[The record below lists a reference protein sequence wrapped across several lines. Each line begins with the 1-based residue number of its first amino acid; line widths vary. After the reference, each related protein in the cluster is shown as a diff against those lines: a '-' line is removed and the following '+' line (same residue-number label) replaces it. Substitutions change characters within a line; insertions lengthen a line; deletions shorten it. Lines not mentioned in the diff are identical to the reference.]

1 MGLAGCASVAS
12 TTSGV
17 LTDEQARRYAA
28 LPPFDFVQRRFFEE
42 EKTKILDAIES
53 AAKGYANAINRLQG
67 RKPVAEDSI
76 RKPELST
83 ELSMVTWPAYFTDKN
98 YVQLARP
105 AVELRRY
112 CQAAAGQWSVV
123 ERYADDPLA
132 TLRQDPVVAFLDAQ
146 ARVARH
152 FKATGAYAGFEEM
165 RDVIASDVG
174 VQMAEEAAQRNR
186 RVAWLFSAE
195 GMRYAQRLDAFGM
208 FVCEQ
213 GGGKR
218 WLASVLPAVLVGRDE
233 ANQVDTSMARL
244 AIRVY
249 QRRP

>member
-1 MGLAGCASVAS
+1 M
-12 TTSGV
+12 
-17 LTDEQARRYAA
+17 
-28 LPPFDFVQRRFFEE
+28 
-42 EKTKILDAIES
+42 I
-53 AAKGYANAINRLQG
+53 
-67 RKPVAEDSI
+67 
-76 RKPELST
+76 
-83 ELSMVTWPAYFTDKN
+83 
-98 YVQLARP
+98 
-105 AVELRRY
+105 
-112 CQAAAGQWSVV
+112 

-146 ARVARH
+146 ARVKRH
-152 FKATGAYAGFEEM
+152 FKATGAYAGFEEI

-208 FVCEQ
+208 FACDQ

-218 WLASVLPAVLVGRDE
+218 WLASVVPAVLVGRDE
-233 ANQVDTSMARL
+233 ASQLDTSMARL
-244 AIRVY
+244 AIRIY